1 MTSTST
7 SSPTISAPFH
17 QSPPMPPDTSAPD
30 TLLRQ
35 NPNTSACSPNP
46 TTNSNSDPHTKSQP
60 QTSLSLPPACS
71 TSHLSLPSRSYSEPG
86 HHGRSSF
93 FNSLNPRKLF
103 STIKVSMQPLAPFS
117 PTGSR
122 KISKDI
128 SNNSY
133 VEMLTF
139 SPTNPPSELSLSKDK
154 SDNAFTTPRNLRK
167 RNNICYSEL

>member
-1 MTSTST
+1 M
-7 SSPTISAPFH
+7 
-17 QSPPMPPDTSAPD
+17 
-30 TLLRQ
+30 
-35 NPNTSACSPNP
+35 
-46 TTNSNSDPHTKSQP
+46 K
-60 QTSLSLPPACS
+60 
-71 TSHLSLPSRSYSEPG
+71 
-86 HHGRSSF
+86 
-93 FNSLNPRKLF
+93 
-103 STIKVSMQPLAPFS
+103 PLASFS